1 MNPSNASPPS
11 GPLTGMRVIEVAS
24 MVFAPLAG
32 QYLGD
37 LGADVIKVEPPEG
50 DLTRSIGPRQSPLM
64 GSFFLTS
71 NRSKRS
77 VVVDLKTEEGL
88 HILHRLLDGADVFL
102 HSMRSPAARRL
113 GLDAP
118 TLMAGRPGLVYCHAT
133 GYGEDGLY
141 AGRPAYD
148 DIIQAA
154 SGLAQLQTVVA
165 GQPRFIPTILADKVS
180 GLHAAYAILA
190 ALMHKQRT
198 GQGQQVQVPMFETMA
213 AFNMA
218 EHQWAHVFE
227 PPQGPMGYQP
237 VSTASR
243 RPYKTLDGY
252 LALLPYSDAH
262 GRQFF
267 ALAGE
272 PHWMDDERF
281 ASFAQ
286 RQKHFRAVW
295 DEVERQAARK
305 TNAQWIALLSQSDV
319 PFSVV
324 NRLEDLPNDPH
335 LASVN
340 FWQLAEHPSEG
351 MLRFP
356 ASPMKLSASPAG
368 MTRLPPTLGQH
379 SAEVLEQLGYNAAEV
394 SRLMASGGPCW
405 RPA

>member
-1 MNPSNASPPS
+1 MSAPASTPT
-11 GPLTGMRVIEVAS
+11 GPLAGFRVVEVAS
-24 MVFAPLAG
+24 MIFGPLAG

-50 DLTRSIGPRQSPLM
+50 DLTRSIGPRHSPLM
-64 GSFFLTS
+64 GSFFITS

-77 VVVDLKTEEGL
+77 IVVDLKTEEGRQVL
-88 HILHRLLDGADVFL
+88 SRLLDGADVLL
-102 HSMRSPAARRL
+102 HSMRSPAARKL
-113 GLDAP
+113 GLDPQTVRAQ
-118 TLMAGRPGLVYCHAT
+118 RPGLVHCHVT

-165 GQPRFIPTILADKVS
+165 GQPRFIPTIVADKVS

-198 GQGQQVQVPMFETMA
+198 GQGQEVQIPMFETMA
-213 AFNMA
+213 AFNML

-227 PPQGPMGYQP
+227 PPEGPMGYQP

-262 GRQFF
+262 WRQFF
-267 ALAGE
+267 ELAGE
-272 PHWMDDERF
+272 PQIMQDPRF
-281 ASFAQ
+281 ATFAE
-286 RQKHFRAVW
+286 RQKHFRTVW

-305 TNAQWIALLSQSDV
+305 TNARWIELLSTSDV

-324 NRLEDLPNDPH
+324 NKLEDLPQDPH
-335 LASVN
+335 LTSVN
-340 FWQLAEHPSEG
+340 FWTVAEHPTEG
-351 MLRFP
+351 PMRFP
-356 ASPMKLSASPAG
+356 ANPMKMSATPAG
-368 MTRLPPTLGQH
+368 MTRMPPTLGEH
-379 SAEVLEQLGYNAAEV
+379 SAQVLAECGYGQAEIDRMTAAGA
-394 SRLMASGGPCW
+394 SCGRL
-405 RPA
+405 R

>member
-1 MNPSNASPPS
+1 MIF
-11 GPLTGMRVIEVAS
+11 G
-24 MVFAPLAG
+24 PLAG

-50 DLTRSIGPRQSPLM
+50 DLTRSIGPRHSPLM
-64 GSFFLTS
+64 GAFFITS

-77 VVVDLKTEEGL
+77 IVVDLKSEEGRQVL
-88 HILHRLLDGADVFL
+88 SRLLDSADVLL
-102 HSMRSPAARRL
+102 HSMRSPAARKL
-113 GLDAP
+113 GLDPQTAR
-118 TLMAGRPGLVYCHAT
+118 AGRPGLVHCHVT

-165 GQPRFIPTILADKVS
+165 GQPRFIPTIVADKVS

-198 GQGQQVQVPMFETMA
+198 GQGQEVQIPMFETMA
-213 AFNMA
+213 AFNML

-227 PPQGPMGYQP
+227 PAEGPMGYQP

-262 GRQFF
+262 WRQFF
-267 ALAGE
+267 ELAGE
-272 PHWMDDERF
+272 PQFMQDPRF
-281 ASFAQ
+281 ATFAE
-286 RQKHFRAVW
+286 RQKHFRTVW
-295 DEVERQAARK
+295 DEVERQAGRK
-305 TNAQWIALLSQSDV
+305 TNAQWIDLLSRSDV

-324 NRLEDLPNDPH
+324 NRLEDLPQDPH

-340 FWQLAEHPSEG
+340 FWNVTEHPTEG
-351 MLRFP
+351 PMRFP
-356 ASPMKLSASPAG
+356 ANPMKMSATPTG
-368 MTRLPPTLGQH
+368 MTRLPPNLGQH
-379 SAEVLEQLGYNAAEV
+379 SAEVLAECGYAQSDIERMTSTGA
-394 SRLMASGGPCW
+394 SCGRLA
-405 RPA
+405 

>member
-1 MNPSNASPPS
+1 MIF
-11 GPLTGMRVIEVAS
+11 G
-24 MVFAPLAG
+24 PLAG

-50 DLTRSIGPRQSPLM
+50 DLTRSIGPRHSPLM
-64 GSFFLTS
+64 GSFFITS

-77 VVVDLKTEEGL
+77 IVVDLKSQEGREVL
-88 HILHRLLDGADVFL
+88 SRLLDSADVLL
-102 HSMRSPAARRL
+102 HSMRSPAARKL
-113 GLDAP
+113 GLDPQTVRAQ
-118 TLMAGRPGLVYCHAT
+118 RPGLVHCHVT

-165 GQPRFIPTILADKVS
+165 GQPRFIPTIVADKVS

-198 GQGQQVQVPMFETMA
+198 GQGQEVQIPMFETMA
-213 AFNMA
+213 AFNML

-227 PPQGPMGYQP
+227 PPEGPMGYQP
-237 VSTASR
+237 VSSASR
-243 RPYKTLDGY
+243 RPYKTQDGY

-262 GRQFF
+262 WRQFF
-267 ALAGE
+267 ELAGE
-272 PHWMDDERF
+272 PQIMQDPRF
-281 ASFAQ
+281 ATFAE
-286 RQKHFRAVW
+286 RQKHFRTVW

-305 TNAQWIALLSQSDV
+305 TNAQWIELLSRSDV

-324 NRLEDLPNDPH
+324 NRLEDLPQDPH

-340 FWQLAEHPSEG
+340 FWSLTEHPTEG
-351 MLRFP
+351 PMRFP
-356 ASPMKLSASPAG
+356 ANPIKMSATPTG
-368 MTRLPPTLGQH
+368 MTRMPPTLGEH
-379 SAEVLEQLGYNAAEV
+379 SAQVLAECGYGQDEIDRMTAAGA
-394 SRLMASGGPCW
+394 SCGRLK
-405 RPA
+405 